1 MFGKSF
7 NSVTINGKTI
17 NVKGNNISV
26 INNKIYVDGNII
38 ETGELSGDVHIIVDG
53 NINKLETGS
62 SATIKGD
69 VLGDVKS
76 GTSTTCQNINGSVKA
91 GTSVSCGNVDGD
103 VKAGTS
109 ISMKK

>member
-7 NSVTINGKTI
+7 SSITINGKTV

-26 INNKIYVDGNII
+26 INNKIFVDGKVI
-38 ETGELSGDVHIIVDG
+38 ETGELKGDVHIIVDG
-53 NINKLETGS
+53 NINKLETES

-69 VLGDVKS
+69 VLGEVKS
-76 GTSTTCQNINGSVKA
+76 GTSVTCQNVKGSIKA
-91 GTSVSCGNVDGD
+91 GTSVSCGTVGGD

-109 ISMKK
+109 ISMKR